1 MIDVSRTEL
10 SGRGVYPRRLDM
22 NRRVLGLTTSALILA
37 YGTVGAIAQ
46 DQMTPQPEQQQTESQ
61 PMGHEGEGTTGQGS
75 IMQGVMMGPGKW
87 AGTT

>member
-10 SGRGVYPRRLDM
+10 SGRGVYPRTLDI

-37 YGTVGAIAQ
+37 YGTVGAIVQ

-61 PMGHEGEGTTGQGS
+61 PIGHEEEAR
-75 IMQGVMMGPGKW
+75 PGKEI
-87 AGTT
+87 